1 MFYHKSMIGIG
12 LGAMIIGMYAS
23 TKLPFKNK
31 YETIDKIKN
40 VQFNYKQEETTKYK
54 RIIIEQET
62 GMYYHADD

>member
-1 MFYHKSMIGIG
+1 MLYHKSMIGIG

-40 VQFNYKQEETTKYK
+40 VQFNYKQEEAKY
-54 RIIIEQET
+54 
-62 GMYYHADD
+62 

>member
-1 MFYHKSMIGIG
+1 MIGIG

-40 VQFNYKQEETTKYK
+40 VQFNYKQEEAKYK

-62 GMYYHADD
+62 SLYYHADD